1 MTKIFWHLG
10 RIFARL
16 GGYKIT
22 SSEEKI
28 FKDMDLGFRPVYELC
43 APYSMTSLER
53 MYALYKAV
61 LYVIQAKI
69 PGDFVECGVWKGGS
83 AMIIAETLKALGVTD
98 RNIYLY
104 DTFEGMP
111 EPDERDIKIRT
122 GATGKSMW
130 LGNQNSGGWCNISIE
145 EVTENVLKT
154 GYPKERFIF
163 VKGKVEDT
171 IPTTMPNAIAI
182 LRLDTDWYAS
192 TIHEFNNLYPLLS
205 ESGVLMID
213 DYGSW
218 SGSRDATD
226 QYFKEH
232 TISMYLHRV
241 DMARVGIKSNT

>member
-1 MTKIFWHLG
+1 
-10 RIFARL
+10 
-16 GGYKIT
+16 
-22 SSEEKI
+22 
-28 FKDMDLGFRPVYELC
+28 MDRGFRPIFEAC
-43 APYSMTSLER
+43 APFSMTSLER

-130 LGNQNSGGWCNISIE
+130 LGNQSSGGWCNISIE

-154 GYPKERFIF
+154 GYPKERFVF

-171 IPTTMPNAIAI
+171 IPKTIPNAIAI

-192 TIHEFNNLYPLLS
+192 TIHEFEHLYPLLS
-205 ESGVLMID
+205 EGGVLMID

-218 SGSRDATD
+218 SGSRDATNK
-226 QYFKEH
+226 YFKEH

-241 DMARVGIKSNT
+241 DMARVGIKSNA